1 VGRSAEAFGQRH
13 NRAPRK
19 LALATG
25 PPGGYDAGRRDLQD
39 GEVRLVE
46 HDRQEAVTE
55 EALARRRRSLVLIT
69 DIQHLQLVGV
79 WLHGGKHLLK

>member
-1 VGRSAEAFGQRH
+1 
-13 NRAPRK
+13 
-19 LALATG
+19 
-25 PPGGYDAGRRDLQD
+25 
-39 GEVRLVE
+39 
-46 HDRQEAVTE
+46 VTE